1 MRSLLLTL
9 ALGAAIATAQTR
21 HIAVLGLENLNRD
34 PTTDWIGAGIAE
46 TLVSKLS
53 NVDGLAMVER
63 MNLAGVMREQA
74 LSLTGAVDPA
84 TGAEVGKLVGADM
97 VLTGSYQTAAEKLR
111 ITARFVDVT
120 TSMVS
125 GTADVTGKVRDIFT
139 LQDRIAEK
147 LLSNR
152 HVAVSG
158 ATRAQIAANPT
169 SSVDAVKAVGNGNI
183 AFYKQDYG
191 AALRDYQL
199 AQNIDP
205 NYAEARN
212 NAGNVY
218 LAQQQYDSAMAEYR
232 AAIELKPDF
241 AEAYNNLGYVLLQLK
256 RYDEAA
262 EQFRQAL
269 GRKPGMAM
277 ACNNLG
283 IAFQGLK
290 KHKQAVEQFSNAIK
304 LNPKSALA
312 HYNLAIS
319 YTRLSFYDQAVPEFE
334 AAIKLKPALYDAYH
348 NLAGVYVAQ
357 KQYDLAIETYSR
369 LLAVNPDFA
378 LAYYNLACIHAVN
391 GRTAEAVSNL
401 KTAVD
406 KGYNNFEQIKKDT
419 DLDSIR
425 AEPGY
430 VELMQGK

>member
-1 MRSLLLTL
+1 MRKLL
-9 ALGAAIATAQTR
+9 AILLATAAMAAAQAPTR
-21 HIAVLGLENLNRD
+21 HIAILGLQNLNRD
-34 PTTDWIGAGIAE
+34 PATDWIGAGIAE
-46 TLVSKLS
+46 TMVSKLS
-53 NVDGLAMVER
+53 NVDGLSLVER

-97 VLTGSYQTAAEKLR
+97 VVTGAYQTAAEKLR

-120 TSMVS
+120 TSTVS

-139 LQDRIAEK
+139 LQDKIAEK
-147 LLSNR
+147 LLSAR
-152 HVAVSG
+152 HIAVDAKVRSS
-158 ATRAQIAANPT
+158 IAANPT

-183 AFYKQDYG
+183 AFLQQDYG
-191 AALRDYQL
+191 AALKDYQL
-199 AQNIDP
+199 AQSIDP

-212 NAGNVY
+212 NAGNAY
-218 LAQQQYDSAMAEYR
+218 LAQQQYDSAEACYR
-232 AAIELKPDF
+232 EAIALKPEF
-241 AEAYNNLGYVLLQLK
+241 AEAYNNLGYVMLQLK
-256 RYDEAA
+256 RYDEAV

-283 IAFQGLK
+283 IAYQGLK
-290 KHKQAVEQFSNAIK
+290 KYKEAVEQFEAAIR
-304 LNPKSALA
+304 LNPKHALA

-357 KQYDLAIETYSR
+357 KQYDLAIEAYHR

-391 GRTAEAVSNL
+391 
-401 KTAVD
+401 
-406 KGYNNFEQIKKDT
+406 
-419 DLDSIR
+419 
-425 AEPGY
+425 
-430 VELMQGK
+430 